1 MLDEE
6 LKIRAELEMD
16 IERDLEEEIKDGI
29 CRLALRL
36 HRLYQHQMERNARE
50 TSPIPSGA
58 RVRSQVQNTI
68 FSEVIINIRMEGGSK
83 IEINEIKKEV
93 GEKGRPKASKSK
105 IVEDRQGKMGSCGKE
120 FDWVRTLRSGTVV
133 VPRNIYPGVKHE
145 NKRRSYTS
153 RQPKGNVYVGT
164 RKYEVA

>member
-1 MLDEE
+1 MEQLLYLSSLNSNESPAGNNKRRDGVISVNQNELLSRAGTFFMLDEE

-120 FDWVRTLRSGTVV
+120 FDWV
-133 VPRNIYPGVKHE
+133 
-145 NKRRSYTS
+145 
-153 RQPKGNVYVGT
+153 
-164 RKYEVA
+164 